1 MAEPDEDEEPRK
13 KSSQDYYAGYYWG
26 IHPYDSY
33 DLPGRKSNNELK
45 DSIVDR
51 LSEKNML
58 DSNSITISTGNGA
71 VVITGS
77 VKTYAERRSIAQEV
91 WNTSGVVEVLNNL
104 EVTQPETA
112 GPHTNS
118 GERRDPKN
126 IGEAYLRAT
135 KYCRGI

>member
-51 LSEKNML
+51 LSVKNML

-77 VKTYAERRSIAQEV
+77 VKTYKERRLIAQEV
-91 WNTSGVVEVLNNL
+91 WNTNGVVEVLNNL
-104 EVTQPETA
+104 KVTKPETA
-112 GPHTNS
+112 GPGKIHYQKRMNS
-118 GERRDPKN
+118 IILE
-126 IGEAYLRAT
+126 
-135 KYCRGI
+135 